1 MVMSKNIRF
10 VLLYGC
16 VAVLFWGAG
25 VFWAGSYW
33 GAKLGLFSCGVG
45 VLALAVWKIKTFC
58 VEEQFRQIQQTALIL
73 RNSGACFYL
82 TDINGGLI
90 FSDEGCRDLEKSIS
104 GKVEDDKLS
113 SLLQHFQSEKGL
125 ENISS
130 EISSGDGVYRF
141 EVDLTTAAGKQVRLS
156 HVLQHTYSAAGN
168 ISGFAGTVRDISL
181 QERVQEESARGQRYL
196 EAVLDSAPGTMFIHD
211 LEGNFLK
218 VSKKFAEFA
227 GIAPELCIGTSIYDY
242 LAPQIADQFLERLKD
257 IAAGGGKLVM
267 KVPAINSR
275 GERLHLD
282 VRHFLVHNEQGD
294 PEAIVGCARRIDKE
308 NLSIEPANGEGDE
321 TLMQALCHEMRT
333 PLAGIIGSLH
343 VLDHMELAPEAR
355 EYVHKCVVSAER
367 FKEVVNNSLNGLAG
381 NYDPQKFESLDPVAC
396 LERSVELFLPAASI
410 QNRKINLNI
419 GSGLPDAIICNRK
432 ILTQT
437 LFCLIN
443 SGLEVFPESD
453 IAAGIKYSPSAGAYS
468 VISFYVAGNDCA
480 PPLSG
485 GSYSGCLKQNAKIIN
500 GELYFEEGVTTELGF
515 RIKVP
520 AGKGTAAQDSAP
532 MQSLRIIL
540 AEDDISSQVFM
551 RKKLEGW
558 GHLVRTASTG
568 VEVLNHMHNE
578 EFDLVLMD
586 LQMPEM
592 NGFDTIASIRKGT
605 SQIREIPIIVMSA
618 YGQESDFKRM
628 SDLGVDD
635 YIAKPVSTGELEKAL
650 ERLSALGRL

>member
-1 MVMSKNIRF
+1 MSKNIRF
-10 VLLYGC
+10 ILLYGS
-16 VAVLFWGAG
+16 VAVLFLGSG
-25 VFWAGSYW
+25 VFLSGSYW
-33 GAKLGLFSCGVG
+33 GAKLGLFSCGLG
-45 VLALAVWKIKTFC
+45 VLALAAWKIKTFY
-58 VEEQFRQIQQTALIL
+58 VEEQFRQIQQTSLIL
-73 RNSGACFYL
+73 RNSGACFYT
-82 TDINGGLI
+82 TDINGRLI
-90 FSDEGCRDLEKSIS
+90 FSDDGCRDLEKSIS
-104 GKVEDDKLS
+104 GKVEDDELS
-113 SLLQHFQSEKGL
+113 SLLQHFQSEQGV
-125 ENISS
+125 ENNLTG
-130 EISSGDGVYRF
+130 ISSGDGVYRF
-141 EVDLTTAAGKQVRLS
+141 EVDLTAADGKQVRLS
-156 HVLQHTYSAAGN
+156 HVLQNTYSADGN
-168 ISGFAGTVRDISL
+168 VSGFAGTVRDISV
-181 QERVQEESARGQRYL
+181 QERVQEEAARGQRYL
-196 EAVLDSAPGTMFIHD
+196 EATLDSAPETMFIHD

-257 IAAGGGKLVM
+257 IAAGGSELVM

-282 VRHFLVHNEQGD
+282 VRHFLVRNEQD
-294 PEAIVGCARRIDKE
+294 EPEAIVGCARRIDKE
-308 NLSIEPANGEGDE
+308 TVAIEPASSEGDE
-321 TLMQALCHEMRT
+321 ALMQALCHEMRT

-381 NYDPQKFESLDPVAC
+381 NFDPQKFESLDPVAC
-396 LERSVELFLPAASI
+396 LKRSVELFLPAAAI
-410 QNRKINLNI
+410 QNRKINLTI

-432 ILTQT
+432 ILNQT

-453 IAAGIKYSPSAGAYS
+453 ITAGIKCSLAGDYAL
-468 VISFYVAGNDCA
+468 ISFYVAGNDCA

-485 GSYSGCLKQNAKIIN
+485 GSYSGCLEQNAKIIN
-500 GELYFEEGVTTELGF
+500 GELYFEEGATTELGF

-520 AGKGTAAQDSAP
+520 AGKGPAAQESAP

-568 VEVLNHMHNE
+568 VEVLNHMENE

-592 NGFDTIASIRKGT
+592 NGFDAIASIRKGT

-635 YIAKPVSTGELEKAL
+635 YIAKPVSSGELEKAL